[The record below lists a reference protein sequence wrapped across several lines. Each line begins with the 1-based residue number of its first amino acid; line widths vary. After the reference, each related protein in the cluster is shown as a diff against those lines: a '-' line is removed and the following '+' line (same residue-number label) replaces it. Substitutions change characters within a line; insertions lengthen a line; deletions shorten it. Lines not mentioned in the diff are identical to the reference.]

1 MLYPNWSIIV
11 DQNKDKTRF
20 KFLKSSWYSVLMT
33 NRLLLYACIL
43 YIFIS
48 GTEFRCSAQEIKGV
62 EKYDTSL
69 MIVHSPKMASFY
81 SAVIPGL
88 GQIYNRK
95 YWKVPILYAGIGTLI
110 YFISDNHSYYQK
122 FKKCYIAHTDG
133 DPETNA
139 DFNYYG
145 TNTKDAPN
153 EKLKSAMDYYRRY
166 RDMSVL
172 GLAGL
177 YLANIIDATVDAYF
191 FDYDV
196 SQDLTLHIKPTVI
209 NSAFSYNF
217 GISCSF
223 RF

>member
-1 MLYPNWSIIV
+1 MLYSNWLKII
-11 DQNKDKTRF
+11 DQLKDNTRF
-20 KFLKSSWYSVLMT
+20 KFLIFSWNPSYMT
-33 NRLLLYACIL
+33 NRILLCFGILICITSK
-43 YIFIS
+43 FGFS
-48 GTEFRCSAQEIKGV
+48 CNAQELKGV

-69 MIVHSPKMASFY
+69 MLIHSPKKASFY

-88 GQIYNRK
+88 GQIYNKK
-95 YWKVPILYAGIGTLI
+95 YWKVPILYAGIGALI
-110 YFISDNHSYYQK
+110 YSISFNHGYYQK
-122 FKKCYIAHTDG
+122 FKKCYISHTDG
-133 DPETNA
+133 DPETNY
-139 DFNYYG
+139 DFSYLG
-145 TNTKDAPN
+145 VWTTNQPDEN
-153 EKLKSAMDYYRRY
+153 IRSAMDFYRRY

-196 SQDLTLHIKPTVI
+196 SQDLAIRIKPTLV

-217 GISCSF
+217 GVSCAI